1 MGNSLVVALL
11 ASKLFIANCQNETD
25 EDGPMNDTMDDDD
38 TMEDNTTT
46 MMQDSDTMEDNTTT
60 MMQDTTTMDED
71 TTMNDSTTEPDG
83 SLASVNSCT
92 LFGAVLATSWFL
104 RK

>member
-46 MMQDSDTMEDNTTT
+46 TMQDNTT

-71 TTMNDSTTEPDG
+71 MMMNDTTTEADG
-83 SLASVNSCT
+83 SLASVNSCN
-92 LFGAVLATSWFL
+92 LFSAVLATSWFL